1 MIAIIDYGVGN
12 LFSLSSSLS
21 YLGLENTITRS
32 AAEIKAADRIILPG
46 VGAFGDAMKKLQA
59 TGLVDT
65 IKEQVA
71 GGKPMLGICLGM
83 QLLFDKSY
91 EYGEHQGLGL
101 IHGEV
106 CDLNN
111 DLTTGL
117 KVPEMGWNSLKIK
130 KDHPILKYVKDG
142 DYVYYVHSYYAKHC
156 EDSLVAVSEY
166 EVEVPGVVASGSVV
180 GTQFHPEKSG
190 AVGLSML
197 KAFSE
202 MQGGERRSA

>member
-21 YLGLENTITRS
+21 YLGLENKITRN
-32 AAEIKAADRIILPG
+32 ADDIIAADRIILPG
-46 VGAFGDAMKKLQA
+46 VGAFGDAIEKLRQ
-59 TGLVDT
+59 TGLIDT
-65 IKEQVA
+65 IKGEVA
-71 GGKPMLGICLGM
+71 KGKPMLGICLGM

-91 EYGEHQGLGL
+91 EYGEHEGLGL

-106 CDLNN
+106 CDLNK

-117 KVPEMGWNSLKIK
+117 KVPEMGWNSLKFK

-142 DYVYYVHSYYAKHC
+142 DYVYYVHSYYAKNC
-156 EDSLVAVSEY
+156 DESLVAYSEY
-166 EVEVPGVVASGSVV
+166 EVTVPGVVSSGSVV

-190 AVGLSML
+190 AVGLAML
-197 KAFSE
+197 RAFAE
-202 MQGGERRSA
+202 M